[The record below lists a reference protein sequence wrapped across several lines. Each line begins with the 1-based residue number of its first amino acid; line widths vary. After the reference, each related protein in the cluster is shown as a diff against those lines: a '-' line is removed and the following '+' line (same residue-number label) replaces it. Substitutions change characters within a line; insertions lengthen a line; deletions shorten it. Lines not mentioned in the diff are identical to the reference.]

1 MEAIFQAA
9 VLGFIGCAYFF
20 YGRKHK
26 RGLISFVGIVLILMA
41 IFMDASL
48 FQFIVS
54 VVLMIIPRF
63 FMPKENEIKM
73 PEDVQTKEPK
83 ERKMKISLEKPH

>member
-1 MEAIFQAA
+1 MVYAEKPE
-9 VLGFIGCAYFF
+9 
-20 YGRKHK
+20 RS
-26 RGLISFVGIVLILMA
+26 LITVVGIVLILMA
-41 IFMDASL
+41 IFMEASL